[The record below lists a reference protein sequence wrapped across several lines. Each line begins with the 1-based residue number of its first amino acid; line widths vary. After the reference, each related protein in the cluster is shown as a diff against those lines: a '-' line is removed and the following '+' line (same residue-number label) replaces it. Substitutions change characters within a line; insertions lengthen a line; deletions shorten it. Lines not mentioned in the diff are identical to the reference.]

1 MQRSEVIKF
10 LILRTIGNFLLL
22 FAIVGILLTFGQA
35 LYQETIYRL
44 HLLRG
49 IHFSIVDEIV
59 GEKAQKAETKQEP
72 GGFGTLL
79 TTPAGSDIA
88 ITPVDTEFSVVIPKI
103 NANSRII
110 PNVDPGNYDEY
121 MGALTQGVAH
131 AAGSVF
137 PGMDGN
143 VYLFAH
149 STDYFWN
156 VGRYNAVF
164 YLLKELDKGD
174 EVDIFY
180 GGRRYIYTVED
191 KRIVNPDDVSF
202 VTNNIGGQQRL
213 TLQTCWPPGTTI
225 KRLIVFAKPKGNS

>member
-10 LILRTIGNFLLL
+10 LILRTTGNFLVL

-35 LYQETIYRL
+35 LYQEAMYRM
-44 HLLRG
+44 HVLRD
-49 IHFSIVDEIV
+49 IHFSLADEIIE
-59 GEKAQKAETKQEP
+59 EKAQKAETKEEP

-88 ITPVDTEFSVVIPKI
+88 ITPVDRQFSVIIPKI
-103 NANSRII
+103 AANARII
-110 PNVDPGNYDEY
+110 PNVDPGNYDAY
-121 MGALTQGVAH
+121 MIALQAGVAH

-143 VYLFAH
+143 IYLFAH

-164 YLLKELDKGD
+164 YLLKEVNAGD
-174 EVDIFY
+174 EIDIFY

-191 KRIVNPDDVSF
+191 KRIANPDDVF
-202 VTNNIGGQQRL
+202 LVTNNIGGGHRL

-225 KRLIVFAKPKGNS
+225 KRLIVTAKPKGA